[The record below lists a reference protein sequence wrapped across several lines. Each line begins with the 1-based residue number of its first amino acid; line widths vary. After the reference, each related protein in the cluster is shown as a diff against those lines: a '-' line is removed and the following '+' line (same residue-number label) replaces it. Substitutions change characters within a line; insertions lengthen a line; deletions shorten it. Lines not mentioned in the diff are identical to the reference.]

1 MAGEKRSQDQ
11 EESLLKQNV
20 IIVDIEGTTTSI
32 TFVKETLFPYIRE
45 NVKKYIDAKWEEEE
59 FKRDL
64 EKLKEQAK
72 KDEEDKIEGLVAITG
87 STTDEEKES
96 VVKNILWQ
104 MDGDRK
110 TGALKQL
117 QGHMWREAYDSG
129 NVKGHVY
136 EDVPECLKAW
146 KISGKKVYIY
156 SSGSVEAQKL
166 LFGHSQC
173 GDLLEYFSGHFDT
186 GVGMKQEATSYKNIL
201 DQVKSEASDVIF
213 LTDIVQEAKAAK
225 EAGLYSILMIREG
238 NAPLSA
244 EEKME
249 FRTATSFLDLSF
261 ESAAKRQ
268 KLDTPEIDKKESI
281 AKPTAEER
289 MEISGDVEMTDVSEK
304 ENESKVES
312 EDAKREEK
320 EEKKGEKETNEIEGK
335 KNTDVEATVSVT
347 TVEKDEAMETD
358 GKPEVVKQIDESGSD
373 AKPVEEKK
381 EEKVEVVESEKG
393 TLKVS
398 KDDDKSKGICETIDK
413 ESSKKS
419 EEKTLEK
426 NNADEADRTTLT
438 DSQKTEL
445 LEKKVELSEEKSD
458 SIITETN
465 SKAVNESTELSAS
478 RKPDETPTK
487 ISDDVKEIKTE
498 GSEESCEILNNK
510 LGIET
515 EKSEMESKPAVEE
528 THVKVDV
535 PLTKETVKSDAKIES
550 MAAETEKTDIQTSK
564 VLKANEESAL
574 KSDQTVAKD
583 VVKENGMAKTEE
595 PSKTDDQNVAVE
607 NKDSSDAVK
616 KTESKVE
623 ETVANSMKE
632 TESNSKDAIKAETS
646 IVAEAK
652 KETVTKDV
660 DVEEEENKELKKE
673 GAKSQEE
680 PTTDANKTNGTT
692 QNGETVTEDENKK
705 IHTNGVNEACSS
717 VSAEVK
723 TNKDMSSQKREPESS
738 TDASAESI
746 KVKKVVDSTVADG
759 AGEPDVSPTVVV
771 AATS

>member
-11 EESLLKQNV
+11 DESLLKQNV

-45 NVKKYIDAKWEEEE
+45 NVKKYIDAKWEEAE

-72 KDEEDKIEGLVAITG
+72 KDEEDKIEGLVPITG

-117 QGHMWREAYDSG
+117 QGHIWREAYDSG

-136 EDVPECLKAW
+136 EDVPECLKSW
-146 KISGKKVYIY
+146 KNSGKKVYIY

-166 LFGHSQC
+166 LFGHSKC

-201 DQVKSEASDVIF
+201 DQIKAEASDVIF
-213 LTDIVQEAKAAK
+213 LTDIVKEAKAAK
-225 EAGLYSILMIREG
+225 EAGLSSIIMIREG

-244 EEKME
+244 EEKIE

-261 ESAAKRQ
+261 VNAAKRQ
-268 KLDTPEIDKKESI
+268 KLDMSEVVKEESI
-281 AKPTAEER
+281 AKPTAEEK
-289 MEISGDVEMTDVSEK
+289 MDISEDVEMTDVSEK
-304 ENESKVES
+304 GNDSKVES
-312 EDAKREEK
+312 ADTKAEG
-320 EEKKGEKETNEIEGK
+320 EEKKDDKETNEIEEN
-335 KNTDVEATVSVT
+335 KNTDVKATVSVT

-358 GKPEVVKQIDESGSD
+358 GKSEVVKQVDETVPD

-381 EEKVEVVESEKG
+381 EEKIEVVESEKDN
-393 TLKVS
+393 LKVS
-398 KDDDKSKGICETIDK
+398 KDDEKSEGVCETVEK
-413 ESSKKS
+413 ENGKKS
-419 EEKTLEK
+419 GEQTLEK
-426 NNADEADRTTLT
+426 NNADEANRTTLT

-445 LEKKVELSEEKSD
+445 LEKKVELSEEKPD
-458 SIITETN
+458 SIKTETN
-465 SKAVNESTELSAS
+465 SKAVNESMELVAS
-478 RKPDETPTK
+478 TKPDETCSK
-487 ISDDVKEIKTE
+487 ILDDVKETKTE
-498 GSEESCEILNNK
+498 GSEESSEILNNK
-510 LGIET
+510 LEAES
-515 EKSEMESKPAVEE
+515 EKSEMESKPAAEESRVE
-528 THVKVDV
+528 VDV
-535 PLTKETVKSDAKIES
+535 PLTKEPEKSDAKIEK
-550 MAAETEKTDIQTSK
+550 MAAESEKISMQTNK
-564 VLKANEESAL
+564 VLKTNEESAI
-574 KSDQTVAKD
+574 KADQTVTKG

-607 NKDSSDAVK
+607 NKDSSDVVK
-616 KTESKVE
+616 KTESKAE
-623 ETVANSMKE
+623 ETVANSTKE
-632 TESNSKDAIKAETS
+632 LESNSKDAIKAETNL
-646 IVAEAK
+646 VAEAK
-652 KETVTKDV
+652 KETVAKDV
-660 DVEEEENKELKKE
+660 GLEEGENKEFKKE
-673 GAKSQEE
+673 GSKNEEE
-680 PTTDANKTNGTT
+680 PTTDAKKTNGTT
-692 QNGETVTEDENKK
+692 QNGETVTKDENKK

-717 VSAEVK
+717 ESAEVK

-759 AGEPDVSPTVVV
+759 AGEPDVSPAVVV